1 MYMLLVKPGLG
12 TLRRAQARLASAQ
25 ERLISLIL
33 KLTLT
38 YKAEYPYLHVNT
50 QRIIPAPP
58 PFCNVHLISICEQ
71 KTRIAGA
78 FEILIPNFASTHILP
93 TYF

>member
-38 YKAEYPYLHVNT
+38 YKAEYSRVPV
-50 QRIIPAPP
+50 
-58 PFCNVHLISICEQ
+58 F
-71 KTRIAGA
+71 TRKHAENYPGTST
-78 FEILIPNFASTHILP
+78 IL
-93 TYF
+93 